1 MEINQLISLV
11 KSKIERNIILEDMG
25 VVDKTHLHKKHLSHK
40 EGKYHLLLKIKS
52 NELKKYNKIQATKKI
67 YN

>member
-25 VVDKTHLHKKHLSHK
+25 VVDKTHLHK
-40 EGKYHLLLKIKS
+40 
-52 NELKKYNKIQATKKI
+52 NKT
-67 YN
+67 NT